1 MVVLCSKDELNIY
14 RPGQTAV
21 KIAARLD
28 CSLFQAALL
37 EMRGVTFETSDSVIK
52 SWVSPDMESM
62 LESLDLGC
70 TNSLAAEIFR
80 NLDEGSD
87 VVVYGDYDVDGISA
101 TALAVEMALHKKAS
115 VRYFI
120 PHRFNQGYGLHSD
133 VALSIAKRK
142 CDLVV
147 VVDCGTQDV
156 ESVRLIRESGIPVV
170 ILDHHLAEG
179 EMALSDTMVNP
190 QIGGDVTAK
199 RLCAA
204 GVIWCWAWQNEL
216 IPREKLRN
224 LLDLVALATIAD
236 CVSLA
241 SPLNRVLVQGGLG
254 VLRRATRPGL
264 AILMEKLGINPSVLG
279 PEDLAMKIIPCL
291 NAAGRLYFADLAVK
305 ILFNA
310 DDLADKVDQIIDL
323 NKKRRELS
331 SKILEQVDGDQAGP
345 YQYVLTDKDW
355 SVGVLSSVASRI
367 CSERNAPVALVASV
381 GDIMRGTL
389 RMPAGGDA
397 VGTLKTLHQSLN
409 TWGGHR
415 LAAGF
420 SVKIDKWQGLRDEM
434 EKMLS
439 MVEVSNDKEDLLYWS
454 PSELDLKSWNEA
466 EKLGP
471 FGMENPSPKLYSP
484 YNGNVKILPLGK
496 NGRHVKIDLGESTLL
511 GFGAAEI
518 VKDREGLMGW
528 VYRPRVDT
536 WRNVTS
542 LQLVLEKM
550 VTV

>member
-1 MVVLCSKDELNIY
+1 MVVICSKDELNIY

-21 KIAARLD
+21 EIASRLD

-37 EMRGVTFETSDSVIK
+37 EMRGVTAETSDSVIK

-80 NLDEGSD
+80 NLDDGSD

-133 VALSIAKRK
+133 IAVSIAKRK

-156 ESVRLIRESGIPVV
+156 EAVRLIRESGIPVV

-179 EMALSDTMVNP
+179 EIALSDTMVNP
-190 QIGGDVTAK
+190 QIGGDITAK

-241 SPLNRVLVQGGLG
+241 SPLNRVLVQGGLD
-254 VLRRATRPGL
+254 VIKRTPRQGL

-310 DDLADKVDQIIDL
+310 EDLENKVDQIIDL

-381 GDIMRGTL
+381 GDLMRGTL

-397 VGTLKTLHQSLN
+397 VGTLKTLDQCLN

-420 SVKIDKWQGLRDEM
+420 SVKIDKWQGLRDQM

-518 VKDREGLMGW
+518 VKDRESLMGW